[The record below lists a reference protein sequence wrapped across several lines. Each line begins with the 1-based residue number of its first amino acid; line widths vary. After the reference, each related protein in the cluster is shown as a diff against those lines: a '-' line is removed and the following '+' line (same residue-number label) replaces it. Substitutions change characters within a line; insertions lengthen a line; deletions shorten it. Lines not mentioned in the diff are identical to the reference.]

1 VSVSARSRRAPRLA
15 WFLFG
20 LTMASAVVAI
30 WFGVLTKNVQSGS
43 WGTSGVLPNLMFLVA
58 LLAFSVVGLVVAT
71 RQPHNAIGWI
81 LIEIG
86 LVAVLSGA
94 VDGYASYAIYVQPSL
109 PAGQLILSLSQW
121 LWVPAFAMAMTFLL
135 LLFPDGHLP
144 SPRWRWFAWVTAI
157 DLVLISVGILLAPG
171 DVDGYPGVHNAV
183 GVEGSQFLLFGFL
196 WFPIAIIASAA
207 SLILRL
213 RRARGAER
221 AQIKWLVTAATI
233 VAAVYAF
240 ILVVS
245 LAGADSRWV
254 LFLQNATIVMFGLIP
269 IAIGFSVLRYRLFDI
284 DLVIRKAVLIAL
296 LAGFVT
302 VGYIAVVAVIGI
314 VSDVRTLSPITSAV
328 AAALVALGFAPVRR
342 WARRVSDRVVY
353 GKRATPYE
361 VLTEFGDQ
369 LAGSYAVDDVLVR
382 MARVLGEGLGAE
394 RARVWLGPP
403 GARRV
408 AAVWP
413 ADAPDGDDDR
423 TEPVLHQ
430 GEELGALSVAMP
442 ANDPMDPAKEK
453 LVSDL
458 ASQAGLVLRNV
469 GLTEALR
476 QRLEDL
482 QAAQRRLVTAQD
494 EERRRLE
501 RNIHDGAQQQLVAL
515 SVKVRLAQTLL
526 ERDPAKA
533 DQMLAELQTDSQ
545 QALEDLRDL
554 ARGIYPPLLADK
566 GLAAALEAQARKSPV
581 PATVDADGVGRYAQ
595 DVEAAAYFSCLEA
608 LQNVSKYAAATAVR
622 IQLRQLNGFLE
633 FQVHDDGRG
642 FDPASTGYGTGLQG
656 IADRL
661 AVLDGTLV
669 VISAPGAGTTIT
681 GSLPLPSDGA
691 TVTDETAAPAAA
703 AAPAAG
709 AAVPVART

>member
-1 VSVSARSRRAPRLA
+1 MSEPVSSRWAPRLA

-20 LTMASAVVAI
+20 LTMAAAVVAI
-30 WFGVLTKNVQSGS
+30 WFGVLTRNVASGS
-43 WGTSGVLPNLMFLVA
+43 WGTSGVLPNLMFMVA

-71 RQPHNAIGWI
+71 RQPRNAIGWI

-86 LVAVLSGA
+86 LVAVLSGV
-94 VDGYASYAIYVQPSL
+94 VDGYASYAIYVRPSL
-109 PAGQLILSLSQW
+109 PAGPLILSLSQW

-157 DLVLISVGILLAPG
+157 DLVLISVAILVAPG

-183 GVEGSQFLLFGFL
+183 GVEGSQFLLFAFL
-196 WFPIAIIASAA
+196 WFPIAIVASAA

-213 RRARGAER
+213 RRARGPER

-233 VAAVYAF
+233 VAAFYAF

-245 LAGADSRWV
+245 LAGADSEWV
-254 LFLQNATIVMFGLIP
+254 LFLQNTTIIMFGLIP

-302 VGYIAVVAVIGI
+302 VGYLAIVAVIGI
-314 VSDVRTLSPITSAV
+314 VFDVRTLSPVTSAL

-369 LAGSYAVDDVLVR
+369 LAGSYAADDVLVR

-403 GARRV
+403 GAQRI
-408 AAVWP
+408 AATWP
-413 ADAPDGDDDR
+413 IEAPEGDDDR
-423 TEPVLHQ
+423 TEAVLHQ
-430 GEELGALSVAMP
+430 GEELGALSVTMP

-458 ASQAGLVLRNV
+458 AAQAGLVLRNV

-515 SVKVRLAQTLL
+515 SVKVRLAQALL
-526 ERDPAKA
+526 ERDPSKA
-533 DQMLAELQTDSQ
+533 DQMLVELQADSQ

-581 PATVDADGVGRYAQ
+581 PATVDADGLGRYAQ

-608 LQNVSKYAAATAVR
+608 LQNVSKYAEASAVSVR
-622 IQLRQLNGFLE
+622 LRHDDGLLVFAIG
-633 FQVHDDGRG
+633 DDGRG
-642 FDPASTGYGTGLQG
+642 FDPAATGYGTGLQG

-669 VISAPGAGTTIT
+669 VTSRPGVGTTIT
-681 GSLPLPSDGA
+681 GSLPAAMADDKVGA
-691 TVTDETAAPAAA
+691 
-703 AAPAAG
+703 
-709 AAVPVART
+709 R

>member
-1 VSVSARSRRAPRLA
+1 MSEPARSRWAPRLA

-20 LTMASAVVAI
+20 LTIAAAVVAI
-30 WFGVLTKNVQSGS
+30 WFGVLTRNVASGS
-43 WGTSGVLPNLMFLVA
+43 WGTSGVLPNLMFMVA

-71 RQPHNAIGWI
+71 RQPRNAIGWI

-86 LVAVLSGA
+86 LVAVLSGV
-94 VDGYASYAIYVQPSL
+94 VDGYASYAIYVRPSL
-109 PAGQLILSLSQW
+109 PAGPLILSLSQW

-157 DLVLISVGILLAPG
+157 DLVLISVAILVAPG

-183 GVEGSQFLLFGFL
+183 GVEGSQFLLFAFL
-196 WFPIAIIASAA
+196 WFPIAIVASAA

-213 RRARGAER
+213 RRARGPER

-233 VAAVYAF
+233 VAAFYAF

-245 LAGADSRWV
+245 LAGADSEWV
-254 LFLQNATIVMFGLIP
+254 LFLQNTTIIMFGLIP

-302 VGYIAVVAVIGI
+302 VGYLAIVAVIGI
-314 VSDVRTLSPITSAV
+314 VFDVRTLSPVTSAL

-369 LAGSYAVDDVLVR
+369 LAGSYAADDVLVR

-403 GARRV
+403 GAQRI
-408 AAVWP
+408 AATWP
-413 ADAPDGDDDR
+413 IEAPEGDDDR

-430 GEELGALSVAMP
+430 GEELGALSVTMP

-458 ASQAGLVLRNV
+458 AAQAGLVLRNV

-515 SVKVRLAQTLL
+515 SVKVRLAQALL
-526 ERDPAKA
+526 ERDPSKA
-533 DQMLAELQTDSQ
+533 DQMLVELQADSQ

-581 PATVDADGVGRYAQ
+581 PATVDADGLGRYAQ

-608 LQNVSKYAAATAVR
+608 LQNVSKYAEASAVSVR
-622 IQLRQLNGFLE
+622 LR
-633 FQVHDDGRG
+633 HDDGLLVFAIGDDGKG
-642 FDPASTGYGTGLQG
+642 FDPAATGYGTGLQG

-669 VISAPGAGTTIT
+669 VTSTPGVGTTIT
-681 GSLPLPSDGA
+681 GSLPAAMADDKVGA
-691 TVTDETAAPAAA
+691 
-703 AAPAAG
+703 
-709 AAVPVART
+709 R

>member
-1 VSVSARSRRAPRLA
+1 MSEPARSRWAPRLA

-20 LTMASAVVAI
+20 LTIAAAVVAI
-30 WFGVLTKNVQSGS
+30 WFGVLTRNVASGS
-43 WGTSGVLPNLMFLVA
+43 WGTSGVLPNLMFMVA

-71 RQPHNAIGWI
+71 RQPRNAIGWI

-86 LVAVLSGA
+86 LVAVLSGV
-94 VDGYASYAIYVQPSL
+94 VDGYASYAIYVRPSL
-109 PAGQLILSLSQW
+109 PAGPLILSLSQW

-157 DLVLISVGILLAPG
+157 DLVLISVAILVAPG

-183 GVEGSQFLLFGFL
+183 GVEGSQFLLFAFL
-196 WFPIAIIASAA
+196 WFPIAIVASAA

-213 RRARGAER
+213 RRARGPER

-233 VAAVYAF
+233 VAAFYAF

-245 LAGADSRWV
+245 LAGADSEWV
-254 LFLQNATIVMFGLIP
+254 LFLQNTTIIMFGLIP

-302 VGYIAVVAVIGI
+302 VGYLAIVAVIGI
-314 VSDVRTLSPITSAV
+314 VFDVRTLSPVTSAL

-369 LAGSYAVDDVLVR
+369 LAGSYAADDVLVR

-403 GARRV
+403 DARRV
-408 AAVWP
+408 AATWP
-413 ADAPDGDDDR
+413 IEAPDGADDR

-430 GEELGALSVAMP
+430 GEELGALSVVMP
-442 ANDPMDPAKEK
+442 ANDPMDPAKGK

-458 ASQAGLVLRNV
+458 AAQAGLVLRNV

-515 SVKVRLAQTLL
+515 SVKVRLAQALL
-526 ERDPAKA
+526 ERDPSKA
-533 DQMLAELQTDSQ
+533 DQMLVELQADSQ

-581 PATVDADGVGRYAQ
+581 PATVDADGLGRYAQ

-608 LQNVSKYAAATAVR
+608 LQNVSKYAEASAVSVR
-622 IQLRQLNGFLE
+622 LR
-633 FQVHDDGRG
+633 HDDGLLVFAIGDDGKG
-642 FDPASTGYGTGLQG
+642 FDPAATGYGTGLQG

-669 VISAPGAGTTIT
+669 VTSTPGVGTTIT
-681 GSLPLPSDGA
+681 GSLPAAMADDKVGA
-691 TVTDETAAPAAA
+691 
-703 AAPAAG
+703 
-709 AAVPVART
+709 R

>member
-1 VSVSARSRRAPRLA
+1 MSEPASSRGAARLA
-15 WFLFG
+15 WGLFG
-20 LTMASAVVAI
+20 LTIVCAVGAVWFGLLTNDVQVSDWGSSGMLVSLGLLSVLMAFSAV
-30 WFGVLTKNVQSGS
+30 GV
-43 WGTSGVLPNLMFLVA
+43 
-58 LLAFSVVGLVVAT
+58 VVAT
-71 RQPHNAIGWI
+71 RQPRNAIGW
-81 LIEIG
+81 LMIEIG
-86 LVAVLSGA
+86 LVAMLSGA
-94 VDGYASYAIYVQPSL
+94 MDGYAAYAIYVRPDL
-109 PAGQLILSLSQW
+109 PAGRVVVSFGQW

-144 SPRWRWFAWVTAI
+144 SRRWRWFSWVTGV
-157 DLVLISVGILLAPG
+157 DLVLISLAILVEPG
-171 DVDGYPGVHNAV
+171 EIEASPGVTNV
-183 GVEGSQFLLFGFL
+183 FGVEGSEFLFVVIL
-196 WFPIAIIASAA
+196 WFPIAVLMSAA
-207 SLILRL
+207 SLIVRL
-213 RRARGAER
+213 RRARGEER

-233 VAAVYAF
+233 VAAFYASVLVASLVGLGEGSLSDVLQSVT
-240 ILVVS
+240 IL
-245 LAGADSRWV
+245 
-254 LFLQNATIVMFGLIP
+254 MFGLIP

-284 DLVIRKAVLIAL
+284 DLVIRKAVLIGL

-302 VGYIAVVAVIGI
+302 VSYVAIVAVVGI
-314 VSDVRTLSPITSAV
+314 VFDVRTLSPVISAL

-369 LAGSYAVDDVLVR
+369 LAGSYAADDVLVR
-382 MARVLGEGLGAE
+382 MARVLAEGLGAE

-403 GARRV
+403 GGRRV
-408 AAVWP
+408 AATWP
-413 ADAPDGDDDR
+413 AGVPASNDDR

-453 LVSDL
+453 LVADL
-458 ASQAGLVLRNV
+458 AAQAGLVLRNV

-515 SVKVRLAQTLL
+515 SVKVRLAQALL

-533 DQMLAELQTDSQ
+533 DQMLAEVQTDSQ
-545 QALEDLRDL
+545 QALDDLRDL

-566 GLAAALEAQARKSPV
+566 GLAAALEAQARRSPV
-581 PATVDADGVGRYAQ
+581 PVTVDAGGVGRYAQ

-608 LQNVSKYAAATAVR
+608 LQNVSKYAEASAVTIR
-622 IQLRQLNGFLE
+622 LRHDNGYLVFE
-633 FQVHDDGRG
+633 ITDDGRG
-642 FDPASTGYGTGLQG
+642 FDPAATGYGTGLQG

-661 AVLDGTLV
+661 AVLDGSLCVT
-669 VISAPGAGTTIT
+669 SAPGEGTAIT
-681 GSLPLPSDGA
+681 GSLPAPDSDARVVA
-691 TVTDETAAPAAA
+691 TT
-703 AAPAAG
+703 
-709 AAVPVART
+709 